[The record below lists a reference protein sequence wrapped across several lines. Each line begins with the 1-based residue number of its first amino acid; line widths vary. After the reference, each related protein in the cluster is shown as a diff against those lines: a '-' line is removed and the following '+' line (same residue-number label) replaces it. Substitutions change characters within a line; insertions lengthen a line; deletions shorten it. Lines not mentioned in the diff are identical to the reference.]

1 MWGLGP
7 PNKRIRVTNA
17 MLANSRR
24 LLRWELRRK
33 AQMNLVISVNK
44 MLNLPSL
51 LRKSECVQSTQ

>member
-24 LLRWELRRK
+24 WREGAAPVGADEFDLFNR
-33 AQMNLVISVNK
+33 
-44 MLNLPSL
+44 
-51 LRKSECVQSTQ
+51 